1 MDDAEDQ
8 QQPELSV
15 RDLEADE
22 VAVQDAVGDE
32 DKRRDEQLHE
42 RAVVGGDVAELL
54 VAEDDA
60 AVEHGR
66 QQAEQDALRFARCGQ
81 AAVGHAGDKHHA
93 DERHGNVEQFS
104 RGELFVHQDR
114 CTEDDD
120 DRVEVGAERC
130 DGDGRIAIG
139 LEQRHPVEAQQDARD
154 QQRTPVAPDGG
165 EVDLLPLDGEQKEE
179 KERADAAAREGHER
193 RGLACIADEHAER
206 AVDQDRRQKGE
217 FCGFGVGHGKVS
229 VGNLQG

>member
-8 QQPELSV
+8 QQGELAA

-32 DKRRDEQLHE
+32 DERGDEELDE

-66 QQAEQDALRFARCGQ
+66 QQAEQDALRLTGVGKT
-81 AAVGHAGDKHHA
+81 AVRHAGDKHHA
-93 DERHGNVEQFS
+93 DERHGNAEQFS

-120 DRVEVGAERC
+120 DRVEVGAERR
-130 DGDGRIAIG
+130 DGDSRIAVR
-139 LEQRHPVEAQQDARD
+139 LEQRHPVESQQDARD

-165 EVDLLPLDGEQKEE
+165 KVDLLPLDGEQKEQ

-206 AVDQDRRQKGE
+206 AVNENCR
-217 FCGFGVGHGKVS
+217 
-229 VGNLQG
+229 